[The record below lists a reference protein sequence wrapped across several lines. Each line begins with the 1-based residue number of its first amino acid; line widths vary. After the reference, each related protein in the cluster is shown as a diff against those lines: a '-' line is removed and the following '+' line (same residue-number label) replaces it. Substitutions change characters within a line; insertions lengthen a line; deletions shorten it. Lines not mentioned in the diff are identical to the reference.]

1 MRECTKEMKQLLF
14 LLFSIVLVL
23 IVASSCSGE
32 QEEGNTLFLKVE
44 NSSVILPDDSTAL
57 SQEIVKVR
65 FYVLKQEDKYAT
77 TLWIELF
84 DQCFEATQIRLEER
98 SVSEYSWL
106 GKAIG
111 DPISN
116 VVLTIS
122 DKIMFGRIEY
132 FGSVYKVEPVE
143 DGAFHCIT
151 KVDTTK
157 VMPFGN
163 DALIPQ

>member
-1 MRECTKEMKQLLF
+1 MNQLITTTI
-14 LLFSIVLVL
+14 SMALVL
-23 IVASSCSGE
+23 IVVAACSRE
-32 QEEGNTLFLKVE
+32 QEEDNKLFLKVE
-44 NSSVILPDDSTAL
+44 NSSVKLSEDPTAL

-77 TLWIELF
+77 NLWIELF
-84 DQCFEATQIRLEER
+84 DHCFEATQIRVEQR
-98 SVSEYSWL
+98 SVSEYSWR
-106 GKAIG
+106 GKTSG

-116 VVLTIS
+116 VVLTVG

-132 FGSVYKVEPVE
+132 LGSVYKIEPIE

-163 DALIPQ
+163 DAIIPQ